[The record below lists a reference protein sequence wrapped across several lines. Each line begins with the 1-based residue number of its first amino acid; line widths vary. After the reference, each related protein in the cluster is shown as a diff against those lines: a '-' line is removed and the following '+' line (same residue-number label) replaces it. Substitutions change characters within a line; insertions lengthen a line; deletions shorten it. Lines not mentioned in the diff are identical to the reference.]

1 MMWPNYNWPRV
12 KCGFTKPP
20 LKNNGMNEPFLKRF
34 GSPFIPSGSFWTFSR
49 NDGTVMKS
57 GVSSFQTD
65 GAIMIRH
72 GVVILVSLLWFAT
85 AEASPCSINGKSCE
99 FPHFAGL
106 PLVKNISELPQHNY
120 GRSGLSHTT
129 IAGSVLHGMKEIEVW
144 LQTFAPGSRT
154 PIHRHSCEEVFV
166 VLKGQG
172 TLYLA
177 PSSHSKYPGNPQEFH
192 IFPNSTFHIPVNDV
206 HQVWNTGKHED
217 LQVLVVISRPPV
229 KVFMYDD
236 WSMPHTASKL
246 KFPYYWDEKCYQ
258 TTMWKD
264 EL

>member
-1 MMWPNYNWPRV
+1 
-12 KCGFTKPP
+12 
-20 LKNNGMNEPFLKRF
+20 
-34 GSPFIPSGSFWTFSR
+34 
-49 NDGTVMKS
+49 MKS

-65 GAIMIRH
+65 GAIMIRR
-72 GVVILVSLLWFAT
+72 GVVILVSLLCFAT
-85 AEASPCSINGKSCE
+85 AEASPCSVNGKSS
-99 FPHFAGL
+99 HRL
-106 PLVKNISELPQHNY
+106 PIVKNISELPQHNY

-144 LQTFAPGSRT
+144 LQTFSPGSRT

-177 PSSHSKYPGNPQEFH
+177 PSSHSKYPGNPQEYH

-206 HQVWNTGKHED
+206 HQVWNTGEHED

-258 TTMWKD
+258 TTTRKD